1 MNLYNDLNKNT
12 TVKGLGF
19 RNREVA
25 LDSIDIVEDY
35 FDKLYKK
42 QKIPGYSS
50 SKTLPRKYIKTKKES
65 KDYYDTQKM
74 YRILGLHNRAKSMI
88 ERIKNKESIKNIK
101 EAIKVFKSY
110 YN

>member
-19 RNREVA
+19 RNKEVA

-35 FDKLYKK
+35 FDKLYKNK
-42 QKIPGYSS
+42 KYQDILVLKLYPE
-50 SKTLPRKYIKTKKES
+50 KYIKTKKES

-88 ERIKNKESIKNIK
+88 ERIKNKESIKK
-101 EAIKVFKSY
+101 P
-110 YN
+110 